1 MKNEWEV
8 ISMIQ
13 GYLNQTA
20 TWHKVI
26 GQNEYSEPIF
36 ADPVTIIVRWEGKRR
51 LVRDNEGREVVSE
64 ARVFCIEPVKPGD
77 VLRYDDRDWPVIA
90 VSTVPGLDGKESHRE
105 VAV

>member
-1 MKNEWEV
+1 
-8 ISMIQ
+8 MIR

-20 TWHKVI
+20 LWKKVV
-26 GQNEYSEPIF
+26 GQNMYGEPSTSSK
-36 ADPVTIIVRWEGKRR
+36 TIKVRWEGKRR

-77 VLRYDDRDWPVIA
+77 KLEYAGREWPVIA
-90 VSTVPGLDGKESHRE
+90 VSTVPDLGGKEAHRE